1 MAVVDKALWL
11 IEGNLQNPV
20 SLREIAAAVGV
31 SEFHLCRAFT
41 HALGQPVMRY
51 LWRRRLTRAAEALVG
66 GRESVLMLALEA
78 GYAGPEAFARAFR
91 AEFGLSPRAL
101 RAKGG
106 LDGLELTQAR
116 RMTAMTTTIL
126 GAPKVEVM
134 ASRRF
139 AGPVQRYT
147 MQTRSGIPAQWVAY
161 NRTGER
167 VPGAGVKDYYGLSFG
182 YDEAA
187 GSFDYLC
194 GQEVAAGA
202 ALPSGF
208 GSVGIEG
215 AYARFATQGHISTM
229 QAVWEEVYGVW
240 LLKPEYRARRGASVE
255 YYPPQFDGM
264 TGAGGFEVW
273 VPVEG

>member
-1 MAVVDKALWL
+1 MAVVDKALWF

-20 SLREIAAAVGV
+20 SLREIARAVGV

-41 HALGQPVMRY
+41 NALGQPVMRY
-51 LWRRRLTRAAEALVG
+51 LWRRRLTKAAEALVS
-66 GRESVLMLALEA
+66 GRDSVLTLALEA

-91 AEFGLSPRAL
+91 TEFGLSPRTL

-106 LDGLELTQAR
+106 LDGLDLTQAA
-116 RMTAMTTTIL
+116 RMKSMTTTIL
-126 GAPKVEVM
+126 AAPRVEVM
-134 ASRRF
+134 TSRRF

-161 NRTGER
+161 NTAGDR
-167 VPGAGVKDYYGLSFG
+167 VKEASVADYYGLAFN
-182 YDEAA
+182 YDEEA
-187 GSFDYLC
+187 GAFDYLC

-202 ALPSGF
+202 ILPTGF
-208 GSVGIEG
+208 RAVTIEG
-215 AYARFATQGHISTM
+215 VYARFATPGHISTM

-240 LLKPEYRARRGASVE
+240 LTKPDYRARPGASVE
-255 YYPPQFDGM
+255 YYPPEFDGT

-273 VPVEG
+273 VPVQA